1 MAECPICLEKIT
13 SQPSPVD
20 NDSIF
25 YECPLCGK
33 YFLSNS
39 VRYGRK
45 LPHTASSWI
54 QEQNK
59 VNGKPPLI
67 TSDKYEMLKTIP
79 DITLKHKLEI
89 FMQKIYQC
97 FDQNAT
103 SDVSIDLNREPSWL
117 SLTWAKNEGEFY
129 SIIEEANSMGLIE
142 SVTDNMNLMMEL
154 KYSKI
159 PNVKKITFKGREFVE
174 SLGQTTVVSNK
185 IFMAFYFTDEMK
197 ESFEETTK
205 RAVTDASDG
214 KLIAV
219 RVSTSGTPIDTKI
232 DDALITMLKSS
243 KVVIAD
249 FTGQRQAV
257 YYEAGYAMGMGIP
270 VIWTCRE
277 DEVNKLSFDT
287 RQYPHILWKDKDD
300 LYKQL
305 TARLSA
311 QIL

>member
-1 MAECPICLEKIT
+1 MPECPVCLEKIT
-13 SQPSPVD
+13 NQPSPVD
-20 NDSIF
+20 NDSVF
-25 YECPLCGK
+25 YDCPLCGK

-39 VRYGRK
+39 VGYGGK
-45 LPHTASSWI
+45 LPHTASAWI
-54 QEQNK
+54 QEQNR

-79 DITLKHKLEI
+79 DIALKRKFELFIQEI
-89 FMQKIYQC
+89 YKIS
-97 FDQNAT
+97 NTKIISPT
-103 SDVSIDLNREPSWL
+103 SPIITDISWL
-117 SLTWAKNEGEFY
+117 SITWAKNESEFN
-129 SIIEEANSMGLIE
+129 SIIDEAIINGFIHTSSLYE
-142 SVTDNMNLMMEL
+142 D
-154 KYSKI
+154 SKFKSI
-159 PNVKKITFKGREFVE
+159 INITYKGRVFVE
-174 SLGQTTVVSNK
+174 SLGKITEVSNK
-185 IFMAFYFTDEMK
+185 VFMAFCFTDEMK

-205 RAVTDASDG
+205 LAVADASDG

-219 RVSTSGTPIDTKI
+219 RVSTSGTHTDIKI

-287 RQYPHILWKDKDD
+287 RQYPHILWKDKGD
-300 LYKQL
+300 LYQQL
-305 TARLSA
+305 KARLCA